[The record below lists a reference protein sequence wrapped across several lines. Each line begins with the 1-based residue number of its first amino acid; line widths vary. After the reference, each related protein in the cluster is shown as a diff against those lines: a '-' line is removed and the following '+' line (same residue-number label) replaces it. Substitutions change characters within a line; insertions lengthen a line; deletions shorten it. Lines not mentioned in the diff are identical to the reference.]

1 MIQNNYNYDN
11 LNNPIYYAFTH
22 LKKYSLPYDCFINV
36 TYAMKFFLFITLK
49 WHRSSNYQM
58 PLHIFL
64 RSSSSHLFQGNKEL
78 YMLCCSHS
86 SHVSITCVPLY
97 YPICYV
103 KCSLCCSQN
112 SHGSLH
118 CSQQS
123 QVLLYILCP
132 KSQSAKQK
140 DYIQGVFKIGISS
153 QVVNVQSLKAYL
165 YFTQERKKEV
175 LALEFWLSPPQLIN
189 RNDIN
194 MKE

>member
-1 MIQNNYNYDN
+1 
-11 LNNPIYYAFTH
+11 
-22 LKKYSLPYDCFINV
+22 
-36 TYAMKFFLFITLK
+36 
-49 WHRSSNYQM
+49 M

-64 RSSSSHLFQGNKEL
+64 QSSSSHLFEVNKEL

-97 YPICYV
+97 YPTCYV

-123 QVLLYILCP
+123 QVYQIYFAQSL
-132 KSQSAKQK
+132 SQPN
-140 DYIQGVFKIGISS
+140 GKIIFRGCSKFGIFS
-153 QVVNVQSLKAYL
+153 QVLNVQSLKTYL

-175 LALEFWLSPPQLIN
+175 LTLELWLLSPQLIN